1 MMRLRHTETAR
12 HAARSGALTRA
23 IIVAIAVVSII
34 ALPGAVPVRSAS
46 VGIADELD
54 SRCNIMIRDG
64 VYCVHSYFNR
74 IYGQGWSQPRLPHEH
89 RMTYRISLYFYNT
102 LQECDTFLE
111 TLDEIF
117 KERSYI

>member
-46 VGIADELD
+46 VGIADELLAKGEAD
-54 SRCNIMIRDG
+54 AVSFGKDFIANPDLPLRLYKRVPLNPQRMESFYGYGLSD
-64 VYCVHSYFNR
+64 HSVGYTD
-74 IYGQGWSQPRLPHEH
+74 YPRL
-89 RMTYRISLYFYNT
+89 
-102 LQECDTFLE
+102 
-111 TLDEIF
+111 
-117 KERSYI
+117 